1 MALRLRVHPFN
12 DIFATKL
19 HFKTVFFFGGNQIDL
34 RDRKREFIITNGLD
48 FH

>member
-12 DIFATKL
+12 DIFATKI
-19 HFKTVFFFGGNQIDL
+19 HFKTVFFGGNQIDL
-34 RDRKREFIITNGLD
+34 RDRKRELIITNGLD